1 MTKPLNLF
9 SLTFIAIITI
19 YLYVLGEDKTI
30 EIIKDAYLYI
40 FSLVPLGLIYLYFK
54 FKLKEY
60 EIIDFNKN
68 TNFSFQT
75 TVIFFLIFQVVDYI
89 YEDGF
94 IGMISQWFLYWIM
107 GIIALLLM
115 GIINYYKNY
124 RLLIKNVLS

>member
-1 MTKPLNLF
+1 MTKPINLF
-9 SLTFIAIITI
+9 SLTFISIITI
-19 YLYVLGEDKTI
+19 YLCVLGEDKTI

-40 FSLVPLGLIYLYFK
+40 FSLVPLGLIYVYFK

-75 TVIFFLIFQVVDYI
+75 TVIFFLIFQVIDYI

-107 GIIALLLM
+107 GIIALFLM